1 MSMLSAQIGKLRHE
15 SDILRDHGTF
25 IGYGG
30 LTSTDPE
37 MIECADLMCEAADTI
52 TELRGAVLVAGADY
66 RQLAAEN
73 AKLRQQLEDVT
84 VSMGRVEERCAKLR
98 ELLADTLMQPRDYC
112 KKYGIEYESWDSAN
126 AHLDARMRELGVDV

>member
-1 MSMLSAQIGKLRHE
+1 MSKIDGQITGLRKAAQVYRNLGR
-15 SDILRDHGTF
+15 
-25 IGYGG
+25 YA
-30 LTSTDPE
+30 
-37 MIECADLMCEAADTI
+37 IEVVLLDAADTI
-52 TELRGAVLVAGADY
+52 TELRGALQVASVDC
-66 RQLAAEN
+66 RHLAAEN

-126 AHLDARMRELGVDV
+126 AHLDARMRELGVEP